1 MPFAIDAAFQV
12 FLTIALPMV
21 ILSPGTHTDYF
32 YLHMMLWV
40 IILNPCEMNMLIAAL
55 TNYFYTNLS
64 EKDFICLSIFL
75 RELSKSMIGTTV
87 FDGLCYK
94 EKK

>member
-1 MPFAIDAAFQV
+1 MDINHVAHGDPLLD
-12 FLTIALPMV
+12 
-21 ILSPGTHTDYF
+21 THTSYF
-32 YLHMMLWV
+32 YLHMILWV

-64 EKDFICLSIFL
+64 EKDFICLGIFL